1 MSGNNWFK
9 NNWLT
14 RKWNER
20 QERIAE
26 EKRLRAHFSEQYEAI
41 NAAITECDPEAI
53 EQAIENTEQLDKF
66 IENYYSIFLKNAL
79 GKDNVETFK
88 TVLAL
93 NASASVNYTFVSSS
107 SGHDPDMVYSSRQE
121 KPLLIVAIQTQKEN
135 IATYLAKHPDI
146 DLSAVSS
153 DYSFLISEG
162 QKKESTTYSEKAS
175 AEAAKHGL
183 SDVASILL
191 TREANALKQQ
201 ALQMSTKLSV
211 K

>member
-26 EKRLRAHFSEQYEAI
+26 EKRLRAHFSEQYESI
-41 NAAITECDPEAI
+41 NAAIAECDHEAI

-66 IENYYSIFLKNAL
+66 LGNNYSVFLKNAL
-79 GKDNVETFK
+79 EKDDVTTFK

-93 NASASVNYTFVSSS
+93 NSSASVNYTFVSSS

-121 KPLLIVAIQTQKEN
+121 KPLLIAAIQTQKEN

-153 DYSFLISEG
+153 DYSF
-162 QKKESTTYSEKAS
+162 
-175 AEAAKHGL
+175 
-183 SDVASILL
+183 
-191 TREANALKQQ
+191 
-201 ALQMSTKLSV
+201 
-211 K
+211 